1 MDYNKIKLVIWDL
14 DETFWEGTLS
24 EGVVLTPENHI
35 TLIKGL
41 TDCGII
47 NSICSKNNES
57 EVISELDKLGLQD
70 YFVFKSIN
78 WEPKGQ
84 RVASLIKNMSLRP
97 ENVLFIDDNHQ
108 NLKEVEFYNEG
119 IMASDPSIIPG
130 LIEFISQSVKK
141 DLDHKR
147 LKQYHVLQT
156 KFEESQSYSDNE
168 SFLRSCG
175 IHIQF
180 YNDCLENIDR
190 LHELLLR
197 TNQLNF
203 TKRRP
208 SKKEFEQELKQQGAR
223 SGYVKVHDRFGDYG
237 IVGFF
242 LVKDN
247 KLCHFLFSC
256 RTIGQGVEQYV
267 FAKLGFPQLDIIA
280 PVATQLDRTSCPDW
294 ITEGAIISE
303 DSPVKKNDIKVL
315 FKGPCDMQ
323 GMVGYLQLNNQVQ
336 GEYTFTTDAG
346 VQIETHNHSAHIY
359 GLGEWNESTKYR
371 LEEECFFFEKGCYKS
386 NIYSSENN
394 LIFLSTL
401 TEGIYGLY
409 RNKNTNEVVAYG
421 HYIYPVTEREN
432 WSLYLE
438 GKVPTY
444 GVHITLEDLVS
455 FSELYEYAGRR
466 KPSDYV
472 KFLSYLCSKLPE
484 KTILCLILGTET
496 PYLRNNDPSYKDR
509 ELYHKELNKAIRQ
522 FSEDN
527 RRIRLI
533 AIDSV
538 LKSQS
543 DFAGNINHYVP
554 AVYYKLSLQMSKIIK
569 DVSDSNVVI
578 KSNKL
583 RYLLKQ
589 YLQPYFAKLLPPPIY
604 IQIRNL
610 GRLVA
615 KK

>member
-1 MDYNKIKLVIWDL
+1 MDYKKIKLIIWDL

-24 EGVVLTPENHI
+24 EGNVLAPEKHI
-35 TLIKGL
+35 ALIKGL

-57 EVISELDKLGLQD
+57 EVLPELEKLGLQD
-70 YFVFKSIN
+70 YFVFRSIN

-84 RVASLIKNMSLRP
+84 RVATLIKNMSLRP
-97 ENVLFIDDNHQ
+97 ANVLFIDDNHQ

-119 IMASDPSIIPG
+119 IMVSEPSIISE
-130 LIEFISQSVKK
+130 LIDFASKSEKK
-141 DLDHKR
+141 DLEHKR

-168 SFLRSCG
+168 SFLRCCG

-180 YNDCLENIDR
+180 YNDCLDNIER

-203 TKRRP
+203 TKQRP
-208 SKKEFEQELKQQGAR
+208 SKEEFEQELKQEGAR

-237 IVGFF
+237 VVGFY

-247 KLCHFLFSC
+247 KLRHFLFSC

-267 FAKLGFPQLDIIA
+267 YAKLGFPLLDVVD
-280 PVATQLDRTSCPDW
+280 PVATQLDHTSCPDW
-294 ITEGAIISE
+294 ITEGVITTEQTSSE
-303 DSPVKKNDIKVL
+303 KNGIKIL

-323 GMVGYLQLNNQVQ
+323 GMVGYLQLGDHVQ

-359 GLGEWNESTKYR
+359 GLGKWDEPTKSR
-371 LEEECFFFEKGCYKS
+371 LKSECFFLEEGCYRS
-386 NIYSSENN
+386 NIYSVENN

-409 RNKNTNEVVAYG
+409 RNKKTNEVVVYG
-421 HYIYPVTEREN
+421 HYIYPLTDREN
-432 WSLYLE
+432 WSNYLE

-444 GVHITLEDLVS
+444 GVHITLQDLES
-455 FSELYEYAGRR
+455 FSSLYEYVGRR

-472 KFLSYLCSKLPE
+472 EFLRYLCSKLPE
-484 KTILCLILGTET
+484 KSTLCLILGTET
-496 PYLRNNDPSYKDR
+496 PYLQNNDPSYKDR
-509 ELYHKELNKAIRQ
+509 ELYHKELNDAIRQ

-527 RRIRLI
+527 NRIKLI
-533 AIDSV
+533 EIDSV
-538 LKSQS
+538 LHSQS

-554 AVYYKLSLQMSKIIK
+554 AVYYKLSLQMSKIIEE
-569 DVSDSNVVI
+569 VSGSSVVV

-589 YLQPYFAKLLPPPIY
+589 YLQPYFVKILPPPIY
-604 IQIRNL
+604 LQIRNL
-610 GRLVA
+610 GRLIA